1 MTWKTPKT
9 NWNTNPHN
17 PTAIDF
23 NRIEGNTLHVLNEIE
38 EKKGGIIDA
47 INYKN
52 NKVALDSSYQD
63 LADKIIEMHDNPR
76 MAMGSRQLVR
86 VNDSSAKLVV
96 SGLPFKP
103 ARIFIRGEATMILEY
118 HWDFGFPYYND
129 RTLQY
134 AVLNNVLVPNVWRR
148 LGVTRA
154 GGIRGV
160 MDFSMDFS
168 LVLKDDG
175 FEATFGTPV
184 NIPDDPYTSHW
195 KPFSSNISHQWYAYE
210 QEG

>member
-47 INYKN
+47 VNHKN

-103 ARIFIRGEATMILEY
+103 ARIFMRGEATMTLNY
-118 HWDFGFPYYND
+118 FWSFGYPYSND

-134 AVLNNVLVPNVWRR
+134 AVLNNVLVPNVWRELR
-148 LGVTRA
+148 VNDSSGF
-154 GGIRGV
+154 GKSI
-160 MDFSMDFS
+160 DFSMRFS

-184 NIPDDPYTSHW
+184 NVPDERKGSW
-195 KPFSSNISHQWYAYE
+195 VPFNSTTAHEWYAYE